1 MIPTSGYSCVDGIYT
16 RLPGPLVEVLLHF
29 CGKITLQQLYSC
41 TDFNVGMSGETMAEV
56 SSVVEL
62 HILSFGLAA
71 LMGTAFVWLGL
82 KNNKTEISLRMP
94 LLQMGLLF
102 LVNSLIF
109 VLYILRDSESI
120 QLSEVTS
127 DIIVHLST
135 ITNAFTLSQILIL
148 TMLFPA
154 PLASTREGM
163 RTLIAGVL
171 IAFVALFFLSMVLES
186 GELMTGALFWTI
198 LTIVYFSVAS
208 LILIRWFIVHCT
220 SDDPLENNA
229 AVASGLMFFAVLGA
243 GIIQWPFRL
252 FPLGKPGGSSYV
264 FDSQGEEIRAFLAL
278 PYTISSL
285 GLFVFLIGSAM
296 IAKGKRDKSL
306 FTVSFL
312 FMAAGLINL
321 AAQYMSSETGEF
333 RELWD
338 YFVVTG
344 IFGLVRPL
352 LLILLVL
359 RFNLID
365 LTDVSIRGRI
375 RVLSLLI
382 ITVWASGFFEII
394 QAFIPLP
401 QLLSAA
407 LIGALLAFAIGWEEK
422 LFDNLLS
429 GSGEKMLPV
438 TEDFYDEDDPYLLV
452 MVTGGFLVLCV
463 VFAFLS
469 YGGF

>member
-1 MIPTSGYSCVDGIYT
+1 M
-16 RLPGPLVEVLLHF
+16 
-29 CGKITLQQLYSC
+29 
-41 TDFNVGMSGETMAEV
+41 
-56 SSVVEL
+56 
-62 HILSFGLAA
+62 
-71 LMGTAFVWLGL
+71 
-82 KNNKTEISLRMP
+82 
-94 LLQMGLLF
+94 
-102 LVNSLIF
+102 
-109 VLYILRDSESI
+109 
-120 QLSEVTS
+120 
-127 DIIVHLST
+127 
-135 ITNAFTLSQILIL
+135 
-148 TMLFPA
+148 
-154 PLASTREGM
+154 
-163 RTLIAGVL
+163 
-171 IAFVALFFLSMVLES
+171 
-186 GELMTGALFWTI
+186 
-198 LTIVYFSVAS
+198 
-208 LILIRWFIVHCT
+208 
-220 SDDPLENNA
+220 
-229 AVASGLMFFAVLGA
+229 
-243 GIIQWPFRL
+243 
-252 FPLGKPGGSSYV
+252 

-296 IAKGKRDKSL
+296 IAKGTRDKSL